1 MSDHPPRDT
10 SDVHVRN
17 VPDYLW
23 KQVKAKAAVQGQTVQ
38 QFVIAALTLAVG
50 RETGQ

>member
-1 MSDHPPRDT
+1 MDERRFPPKET

-17 VPDYLW
+17 VPDALW
-23 KQVKAKAAVQGQTVQ
+23 RRVRATAACNGQTVQ

-50 RETGQ
+50 KP